1 VLITATTIALGI
13 LFVAAAL
20 CLVRL
25 VRSGSVADRIVAL
38 DALLTVSVST
48 IAVLAVR
55 GSTATYIPTLVVA
68 ALIAFVGTIT
78 VARFID
84 RRGAQQ

>member
-1 VLITATTIALGI
+1 VLTTVTTISLGI
-13 LFVAAAL
+13 LALAAVL
-20 CLVRL
+20 CLLRL
-25 VRSGSVADRIVAL
+25 VRAGSVANRIVAL

-84 RRGAQQ
+84 RRGAR

>member
-1 VLITATTIALGI
+1 MLQVVTTIALAG
-13 LFVAAAL
+13 LFAGAGL

-25 VRSGSVADRIVAL
+25 VRGPSVADRIVAL
-38 DALLTVSVST
+38 DALLLITVSA

-55 GSTATYIPTLVVA
+55 YDTTVYLPVLVVA
-68 ALIAFVGTIT
+68 ALIAFIGTIT

-84 RRGAQQ
+84 ERGAR